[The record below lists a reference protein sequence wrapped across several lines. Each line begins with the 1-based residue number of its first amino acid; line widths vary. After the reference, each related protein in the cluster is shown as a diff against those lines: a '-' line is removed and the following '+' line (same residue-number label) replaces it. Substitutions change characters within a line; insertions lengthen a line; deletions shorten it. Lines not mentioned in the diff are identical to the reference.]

1 MSDKFHT
8 EMEVTKGKVL
18 EMGYLAVWMLEE
30 ALAALE
36 ENDPDRAEAVKKRKK
51 ELSDR
56 ANALEEE
63 MYHLIALYQP
73 MAKDMR
79 MIACSLRLV
88 SSAERIGRYGK
99 DIASVVLRTYADRP
113 SPDPQFHDLVK
124 ALSIP
129 HMASLVIGMINDSL
143 KAYETED
150 ISLIAHHSDRDDA
163 VDDLWHTIFRDGITY
178 MMEDPR
184 TITRCTNYLMVV
196 RYLERCGD
204 HACKIAEKVTYM
216 VTGEQLEIR

>member
-8 EMEVTKGKVL
+8 EMEVTKGQVL
-18 EMGYLAVWMLEE
+18 GMGQLAVGMLED
-30 ALAALE
+30 AVLALE
-36 ENDPDRAEAVKKRKK
+36 ENDPLRAEAVKNKKK

-56 ANALEEE
+56 TNALEEE
-63 MYHLIALYQP
+63 LYRLIALYQP

-79 MIACSLRLV
+79 MIACSLRLIA
-88 SSAERIGRYGK
+88 SAERIGRYGK
-99 DIASVVLRTYADRP
+99 DIANVVLGTYSDRQI
-113 SPDPQFHDLVK
+113 DDLVR

-129 HMASLVIGMINDSL
+129 HMASLVIAMINDSL

-150 ISLIAHHSDRDDA
+150 LSLIAHHSARDDV
-163 VDDLWHTIFRDGITY
+163 VDSLRHTIFREGITY

-184 TITRCTNYLMVV
+184 TISRCTNYLMVA

-216 VTGEQLEIR
+216 VTGDLIEIR

>member
-18 EMGYLAVWMLEE
+18 EMGYLAVGMLEE

-36 ENDPDRAEAVKKRKK
+36 ENDPDRAEAVKERKK

-99 DIASVVLRTYADRP
+99 DIASVVLRTYADRLP
-113 SPDPQFHDLVK
+113 
-124 ALSIP
+124 
-129 HMASLVIGMINDSL
+129 
-143 KAYETED
+143 
-150 ISLIAHHSDRDDA
+150 
-163 VDDLWHTIFRDGITY
+163 
-178 MMEDPR
+178 
-184 TITRCTNYLMVV
+184 
-196 RYLERCGD
+196 RCGFM
-204 HACKIAEKVTYM
+204 TS
-216 VTGEQLEIR
+216 

>member
-1 MSDKFHT
+1 MSEKFHT
-8 EMEVTKGKVL
+8 EMEVAKGKVL
-18 EMGYLAVWMLEE
+18 LMGHLAVGMLED
-30 ALAALE
+30 AVLALE
-36 ENDPDRAEAVKKRKK
+36 ENDPHRAEEVRKRKRD
-51 ELSDR
+51 LSDQ

-63 MYHLIALYQP
+63 MYRLIALYQP

-79 MIACSLRLV
+79 MIACSLRLI

-99 DIASVVLRTYADRP
+99 DIANVVLATYSDQRF
-113 SPDPQFHDLVK
+113 DDLVS
-124 ALSIP
+124 ALSLP

-143 KAYETED
+143 EAYRNED
-150 ISLIAHHSDRDDA
+150 LTRVAHHSARDDT
-163 VDDLWHTIFRDGITY
+163 VDALRHTIFRDGITY

-184 TITRCTNYLMVV
+184 TITRCTNYLMVA

-216 VTGEQLEIR
+216 VTGDQIEIR

>member
-1 MSDKFHT
+1 MSDKFHS
-8 EMEVTKGKVL
+8 EMAVTKGKVL
-18 EMGYLAVWMLEE
+18 GMGYLAVGMLEE
-30 ALAALE
+30 AVLALE
-36 ENDPDRAEAVKKRKK
+36 ENDIHRAEAVKKRKK
-51 ELSDR
+51 DLSDQ

-63 MYHLIALYQP
+63 MYRLIALYQP

-79 MIACSLRLV
+79 MIACSLRLI

-99 DIASVVLRTYADRP
+99 DIANVVLTTYSDRGTAT
-113 SPDPQFHDLVK
+113 LVK

-129 HMASLVIGMINDSL
+129 HMASLVIGMVDDSL

-150 ISLIAHHSDRDDA
+150 LSPIAHHSARDDT
-163 VDDLWHTIFRDGITY
+163 VDALRHTIFRDGITY

-184 TITRCTNYLMVV
+184 TITKCTNYLMVV

-216 VTGEQLEIR
+216 VTGDQIEIR